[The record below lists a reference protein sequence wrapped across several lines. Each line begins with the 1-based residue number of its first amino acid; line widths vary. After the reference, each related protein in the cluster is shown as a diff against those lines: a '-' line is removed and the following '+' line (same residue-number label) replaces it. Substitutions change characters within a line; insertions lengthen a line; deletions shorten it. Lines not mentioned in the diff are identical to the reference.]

1 MPLVKKDIAYESIIT
16 IYAGKLLDFSITEQV
31 FRACHRA
38 KDPMVD
44 IILIDLARTY
54 KIMYSGLAML
64 DVLDNRTKHLVQAI
78 NFVNHTPKIRKFLMD
93 EYFNCSSRELIR

>member
-1 MPLVKKDIAYESIIT
+1 MA
-16 IYAGKLLDFSITEQV
+16 
-31 FRACHRA
+31 
-38 KDPMVD
+38 D

-54 KIMYSGLAML
+54 KIMDSGLAML

-78 NFVNHTPKIRKFLMD
+78 NFVNYTPMIRKFLMN